1 MVVKMLRGHTYLP
14 KAMQGYRPMGMIRLL
29 KNELH
34 TSPTI
39 YFKENLFSGRAKSKA
54 DVIQ

>member
-1 MVVKMLRGHTYLP
+1 MVVKMLWGHTYLP

-29 KNELH
+29 ENELH

-54 DVIQ
+54 DVI